1 MVGSII
7 SWAQVFH
14 PCRSS
19 NFVWVVDEWIQ
30 KFFLSA
36 KDRNCLASIKDA
48 NGDCGIQEA
57 AGLKKDT
64 SSFIPFWPWS
74 LGPMDEVGGS
84 IVVVVLNSSR
94 RPSEKKLV
102 IIFNFTEHIKVSTA
116 CPSNFSRNRF
126 YIPFLKEIFGL
137 GGNSCTVSDGSG
149 WCKSDSRSFLLKEST
164 KRSEEEDLLVKSSS
178 SSMTSYFGPYS
189 PPGAKIGQ
197 SYRVAGN
204 GGKITCFWQIQNE
217 NLYLVLRLLL

>member
-1 MVGSII
+1 MFIFYPTENHRVKFTQPFTVMSAFTRSFPALGMQENPIWINGQLWRMQSNKLPVNANWKSIFYCPINGRFGEKIHYNFHSVKIDFLFMVGSII

-36 KDRNCLASIKDA
+36 KDRNCLASIRDA

-94 RPSEKKLV
+94 RPSEK
-102 IIFNFTEHIKVSTA
+102 S
-116 CPSNFSRNRF
+116 
-126 YIPFLKEIFGL
+126 
-137 GGNSCTVSDGSG
+137 
-149 WCKSDSRSFLLKEST
+149 W
-164 KRSEEEDLLVKSSS
+164 
-178 SSMTSYFGPYS
+178 
-189 PPGAKIGQ
+189 
-197 SYRVAGN
+197 
-204 GGKITCFWQIQNE
+204 
-217 NLYLVLRLLL
+217 